1 MKQIIWSSDALL
13 DETARE
19 YYQNFKREELDDDAY
34 KVSDEEWSDEV
45 YNELGDERQNLNKD
59 VNGVI
64 IAFGDLGLWNGR
76 KQGYQ
81 ILGDNIAGILQSTQ
95 YDAEWYGDGYDI
107 RGRMS
112 HHDGTNYVLYR
123 VAENR
128 DDAERIA
135 AKIYNYE
142 IDENGFRQVYTFPP
156 PLCGRSV
163 WLENSTGQPRSGK
176 IACNLYLNKCRNAF
190 SRGCYGTCVLCRIYS
205 A

>member
-81 ILGDNIAGILQSTQ
+81 ILGDNIAEILQSTQ

-135 AKIYNYE
+135 AKSTTMKLT
-142 IDENGFRQVYTFPP
+142 RMVSPSYTFPP